1 MNTLRTLPVLFLLAA
16 GLAPLAPLDSQ
27 AGPILRRAQ
36 ERKACQEFAGKL
48 QATSG
53 NPQQAQLVYQQ
64 GVLKLVETFGE
75 NPCGDI
81 PAPVA
86 AAPAPAAT
94 VSPVTAPA
102 TAKPANPQ
110 QVQACQEFAGKLQ
123 ATSGNPQQAQLV
135 YQQGVLKLVETFG
148 ENPCGD
154 IPAPTA
160 AAPATP
166 APAPVT
172 APVTAKPANPQQAQA
187 CQEFASKL
195 QGAQGNP
202 AQAQQIYA
210 MGTQKLS
217 GMFGPNPCPNVP
229 KP

>member
-1 MNTLRTLPVLFLLAA
+1 MTTHRTISVLLLLAA
-16 GLAPLAPLDSQ
+16 GLAPLTPLDVQ
-27 AGPILRRAQ
+27 AGPILRRVQ

-48 QATSG
+48 QAASG
-53 NPQQAQLVYQQ
+53 NSQQAQLVYQQ

-75 NPCGDI
+75 NPCRDI

-86 AAPAPAAT
+86 AAPATAPAPAAA
-94 VSPVTAPA
+94 VSPVT
-102 TAKPANPQ
+102 
-110 QVQACQEFAGKLQ
+110 
-123 ATSGNPQQAQLV
+123 
-135 YQQGVLKLVETFG
+135 
-148 ENPCGD
+148 
-154 IPAPTA
+154 
-160 AAPATP
+160 TP
-166 APAPVT
+166 A
-172 APVTAKPANPQQAQA
+172 TAKPANPQQAQA
-187 CQEFASKL
+187 CQQFAGKL

>member
-1 MNTLRTLPVLFLLAA
+1 MSTLRSIPVLLLLAA
-16 GLAPLAPLDSQ
+16 GFAPLAPLDAQ

-48 QATSG
+48 QGANG
-53 NPQQAQLVYQQ
+53 NPQQA
-64 GVLKLVETFGE
+64 
-75 NPCGDI
+75 P
-81 PAPVA
+81 
-86 AAPAPAAT
+86 APAPAAA

-102 TAKPANPQ
+102 SSK
-110 QVQACQEFAGKLQ
+110 
-123 ATSGNPQQAQLV
+123 S
-135 YQQGVLKLVETFG
+135 
-148 ENPCGD
+148 
-154 IPAPTA
+154 
-160 AAPATP
+160 
-166 APAPVT
+166 
-172 APVTAKPANPQQAQA
+172 ANPQQAQA
-187 CQEFASKL
+187 CQEFAGKL

>member
-1 MNTLRTLPVLFLLAA
+1 MTARRTIPVLLLLAA
-16 GLAPLAPLDSQ
+16 GLAPLAPPNAQ
-27 AGPILRRAQ
+27 AGPLLRRAQ

-48 QATSG
+48 QA
-53 NPQQAQLVYQQ
+53 A
-64 GVLKLVETFGE
+64 
-75 NPCGDI
+75 
-81 PAPVA
+81 
-86 AAPAPAAT
+86 
-94 VSPVTAPA
+94 
-102 TAKPANPQ
+102 
-110 QVQACQEFAGKLQ
+110 
-123 ATSGNPQQAQLV
+123 SGNPQQAQLV

-210 MGTQKLS
+210 MGSQKLS
-217 GMFGPNPCPNVP
+217 GMFGPNPCPQIKAP
-229 KP
+229 

>member
-1 MNTLRTLPVLFLLAA
+1 MSTLRSIPVLLLLAA
-16 GLAPLAPLDSQ
+16 GLAPLAPLDAQ

-86 AAPAPAAT
+86 
-94 VSPVTAPA
+94 SAPA
-102 TAKPANPQ
+102 TAPVSAN
-110 QVQACQEFAGKLQ
+110 G
-123 ATSGNPQQAQLV
+123 
-135 YQQGVLKLVETFG
+135 
-148 ENPCGD
+148 
-154 IPAPTA
+154 
-160 AAPATP
+160 
-166 APAPVT
+166 
-172 APVTAKPANPQQAQA
+172 ANPQQAQA
-187 CQEFASKL
+187 CQEFAGKL

>member
-1 MNTLRTLPVLFLLAA
+1 MTARRTIPVLLLLAA
-16 GLAPLAPLDSQ
+16 GLAPLAPPNAQ
-27 AGPILRRAQ
+27 AGPLLRRAQ

-48 QATSG
+48 QAASG

-64 GVLKLVETFGE
+64 GVLKLVE
-75 NPCGDI
+75 
-81 PAPVA
+81 
-86 AAPAPAAT
+86 
-94 VSPVTAPA
+94 S
-102 TAKPANPQ
+102 
-110 QVQACQEFAGKLQ
+110 
-123 ATSGNPQQAQLV
+123 
-135 YQQGVLKLVETFG
+135 FG

-160 AAPATP
+160 TAPATP

-187 CQEFASKL
+187 CQKFASKL

-210 MGTQKLS
+210 MGSQKLS

>member
-1 MNTLRTLPVLFLLAA
+1 MTTLRTLPFLLLLAA
-16 GLAPLAPLDSQ
+16 GLAPLDAQ

-48 QATSG
+48 QAASG

-86 AAPAPAAT
+86 
-94 VSPVTAPA
+94 
-102 TAKPANPQ
+102 
-110 QVQACQEFAGKLQ
+110 
-123 ATSGNPQQAQLV
+123 SG
-135 YQQGVLKLVETFG
+135 
-148 ENPCGD
+148 
-154 IPAPTA
+154 
-160 AAPATP
+160 P

-172 APVTAKPANPQQAQA
+172 APAAAVSPLTAPATAKPANPQQAQA
-187 CQEFASKL
+187 CQEFAAKL

-210 MGTQKLS
+210 MGSQKLS
-217 GMFGPNPCPNVP
+217 GMFGANPCPNVP

>member
-1 MNTLRTLPVLFLLAA
+1 MTARRTIPVLLLLAA
-16 GLAPLAPLDSQ
+16 GLAPLAPPNAQ
-27 AGPILRRAQ
+27 AGPLLRRAQ
-36 ERKACQEFAGKL
+36 ERKACQEFAVKL
-48 QATSG
+48 QATS
-53 NPQQAQLVYQQ
+53 A
-64 GVLKLVETFGE
+64 
-75 NPCGDI
+75 
-81 PAPVA
+81 
-86 AAPAPAAT
+86 
-94 VSPVTAPA
+94 
-102 TAKPANPQ
+102 
-110 QVQACQEFAGKLQ
+110 
-123 ATSGNPQQAQLV
+123 NPQQAQLV

-210 MGTQKLS
+210 MGSQKLS

>member
-1 MNTLRTLPVLFLLAA
+1 MTTLRSIPVLLLLAA
-16 GLAPLAPLDSQ
+16 GLAPLAPLDAQ

-48 QATSG
+48 QGASG

-86 AAPAPAAT
+86 
-94 VSPVTAPA
+94 SAPA
-102 TAKPANPQ
+102 TAPA
-110 QVQACQEFAGKLQ
+110 
-123 ATSGNPQQAQLV
+123 S
-135 YQQGVLKLVETFG
+135 
-148 ENPCGD
+148 
-154 IPAPTA
+154 
-160 AAPATP
+160 
-166 APAPVT
+166 
-172 APVTAKPANPQQAQA
+172 AKSANPQQAQA
-187 CQEFASKL
+187 CQEFAGKL

-210 MGTQKLS
+210 MGTQKLN

>member
-1 MNTLRTLPVLFLLAA
+1 MTARRTIPLLLLLAA
-16 GLAPLAPLDSQ
+16 GLAPLAPPSAQ
-27 AGPILRRAQ
+27 AGPLLRRAQ

-48 QATSG
+48 QA
-53 NPQQAQLVYQQ
+53 A
-64 GVLKLVETFGE
+64 
-75 NPCGDI
+75 
-81 PAPVA
+81 
-86 AAPAPAAT
+86 
-94 VSPVTAPA
+94 
-102 TAKPANPQ
+102 
-110 QVQACQEFAGKLQ
+110 
-123 ATSGNPQQAQLV
+123 SGNPQQAQLV

-160 AAPATP
+160 TAPATP

-172 APVTAKPANPQQAQA
+172 SPVTAKPANPQQAQA

-210 MGTQKLS
+210 MGSQKLS
-217 GMFGPNPCPNVP
+217 GMFGPNPCPQIKAP
-229 KP
+229 

>member
-1 MNTLRTLPVLFLLAA
+1 MDGPAPTVLTSPHNVRVASPLVMTARRTIPVLLLLAA
-16 GLAPLAPLDSQ
+16 GLAPLGPPNAQ
-27 AGPILRRAQ
+27 AGPLLRRAQ

-48 QATSG
+48 QASSS

-81 PAPVA
+81 P
-86 AAPAPAAT
+86 T
-94 VSPVTAPA
+94 
-102 TAKPANPQ
+102 
-110 QVQACQEFAGKLQ
+110 
-123 ATSGNPQQAQLV
+123 
-135 YQQGVLKLVETFG
+135 
-148 ENPCGD
+148 
-154 IPAPTA
+154 PTA
-160 AAPATP
+160 ATP

-172 APVTAKPANPQQAQA
+172 APVTAKPTNPQQAQA

-195 QGAQGNP
+195 QAAQGNP

-210 MGTQKLS
+210 MGSQKLS
-217 GMFGPNPCPNVP
+217 GMFGPNPCPNLP

>member
-1 MNTLRTLPVLFLLAA
+1 MTARRTIPLLLLLAA
-16 GLAPLAPLDSQ
+16 GIAPLAPPNAQ
-27 AGPILRRAQ
+27 AGPLLRRAQ

-48 QATSG
+48 QA
-53 NPQQAQLVYQQ
+53 A
-64 GVLKLVETFGE
+64 
-75 NPCGDI
+75 
-81 PAPVA
+81 
-86 AAPAPAAT
+86 
-94 VSPVTAPA
+94 
-102 TAKPANPQ
+102 
-110 QVQACQEFAGKLQ
+110 
-123 ATSGNPQQAQLV
+123 SGNPQQAQLV

-160 AAPATP
+160 TAPATP

-172 APVTAKPANPQQAQA
+172 SPVTAKPTNPQQAQA

-210 MGTQKLS
+210 MGSQKLS

>member
-1 MNTLRTLPVLFLLAA
+1 MSTLRSIPVLLLLAA
-16 GLAPLAPLDSQ
+16 GLAPLAPLDAQ

-75 NPCGDI
+75 SPCGDI

-86 AAPAPAAT
+86 
-94 VSPVTAPA
+94 SAPA
-102 TAKPANPQ
+102 TAPA
-110 QVQACQEFAGKLQ
+110 
-123 ATSGNPQQAQLV
+123 S
-135 YQQGVLKLVETFG
+135 
-148 ENPCGD
+148 
-154 IPAPTA
+154 
-160 AAPATP
+160 
-166 APAPVT
+166 
-172 APVTAKPANPQQAQA
+172 AKSANPQQAQA
-187 CQEFASKL
+187 CQEFAGKL

>member
-1 MNTLRTLPVLFLLAA
+1 MTARRTIPVLLLLAA
-16 GLAPLAPLDSQ
+16 GLAPLAPPNAQ
-27 AGPILRRAQ
+27 AGPLLRRAQ

-48 QATSG
+48 QA
-53 NPQQAQLVYQQ
+53 A
-64 GVLKLVETFGE
+64 
-75 NPCGDI
+75 
-81 PAPVA
+81 
-86 AAPAPAAT
+86 
-94 VSPVTAPA
+94 
-102 TAKPANPQ
+102 
-110 QVQACQEFAGKLQ
+110 
-123 ATSGNPQQAQLV
+123 SGNPQQAQLV

-160 AAPATP
+160 AAPA
-166 APAPVT
+166 APAP

-210 MGTQKLS
+210 MGSQKLS
-217 GMFGPNPCPNVP
+217 GMFGPNPCPNLP